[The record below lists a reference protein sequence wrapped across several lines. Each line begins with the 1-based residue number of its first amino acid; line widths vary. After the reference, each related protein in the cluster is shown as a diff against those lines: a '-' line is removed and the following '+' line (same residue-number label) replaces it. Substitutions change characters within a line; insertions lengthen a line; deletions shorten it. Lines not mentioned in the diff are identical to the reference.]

1 MPLDP
6 QRRRTM
12 IWVVD
17 TRLMYTRVCD
27 KKEIGSIDAYSV
39 RTRLAGSK
47 SLKSF
52 GKFVVRD

>member
-6 QRRRTM
+6 ERRRTM
-12 IWVVD
+12 IWVAD
-17 TRLMYTRVCD
+17 TRLVYTRVGD
-27 KKEIGSIDAYSV
+27 RKEIGSIDAYSV

-52 GKFVVRD
+52 GKFVIRD